1 MSSELP
7 DEQVVERLHAI
18 VHPATLAHMAATA
31 PIDADLDFD
40 MTNVEDIRDEK
51 LLPALARLRER
62 APVYWSERNRC
73 WQISGYEQVA
83 AAFQDERFSN
93 VRLSTFAFRSIPEA
107 ERERRIP
114 NLQRYI
120 KGWIVNVDG
129 DTHRRLRS
137 VATKALSKKFVD
149 SLRPLFEQLSQEL
162 TEKAIR
168 LRECDYATEIAY
180 FLPATVILKLLGLP
194 LEHLEKV
201 REWNRAITRALAAVF
216 APADVLEAGDRAIA
230 EMNAMLS
237 VEIAKRR
244 RRPQDDL
251 LTQLTTLSDDV
262 KGALSEEEV
271 LGLCH
276 ILLTAGHE
284 TTVNSLV
291 FGLIAWSKN
300 PEQARRL
307 LAGDV
312 DPLTA
317 MQELLRYIN
326 MSTTQPRVVAQDLEL
341 CGQRLRRGDVAFL
354 WIASAN
360 SDPNFF
366 PEPGR
371 LDLSRENI
379 SGALTF
385 GPGLHHCIG
394 HYLAR
399 VELEVFFRTFLP
411 RFERIEILDD
421 RLALL
426 PNLSF
431 RGLSQLNVRL
441 TPRS

>member
-1 MSSELP
+1 
-7 DEQVVERLHAI
+7 
-18 VHPATLAHMAATA
+18 MAATA

-62 APVYWSERNRC
+62 APVHWSERNRC

-93 VRLSTFAFRSIPEA
+93 VRLSTFAFRSIPEV

-149 SLRPLFEQLSQEL
+149 SLRPLFERLSQEL